1 MDLSSRNV
9 SITELKRDKNRLI
22 TVAVA
27 LSVALCFAVMKMAF
41 QSAIIVQQT
50 PGMPNNSIIEKST
63 MDKGSQ
69 MATLIALTS
78 GMVQINPANSEYAKA
93 FVQVFLAP
101 PIYTKVSKEIDSKVA
116 TLIAQ
121 RELGSYYFVFKAYDY
136 DPQLNIHFIRGEVHT
151 VNAAKDTAE
160 NWVYEYKT
168 HIENYRLIVD
178 EIKPYPGE
186 TLHNTEWYEIQK
198 KLHK

>member
-1 MDLSSRNV
+1 MDLASRNE
-9 SITELKRDKNRLI
+9 SITELKRDKNRLML
-22 TVAVA
+22 VVVA
-27 LSVALCFAVMKMAF
+27 LAIGICFAVIKMAF
-41 QSAIIVQQT
+41 QTAIVVQQT
-50 PGMPNNSIIEKST
+50 PGMPNNATIEKST

-101 PIYTKVSKEIDSKVA
+101 AIYTKVSKEIDNKVA
-116 TLIAQ
+116 MLVAQ

-136 DPQLNIHFIRGEVHT
+136 DPKLDTHFIRGEVHT
-151 VNAAKDTAE
+151 VNAAKDTPE

-168 HIENYRLIVD
+168 HVENYRLIVD
-178 EIKPYPGE
+178 GIKPYTGE
-186 TLHNTEWYEIQK
+186 TLHNSEWYDIQK